1 MSTALDR
8 PPEEAAE
15 DSSFARGLRVLL
27 MVADR
32 GEIRA
37 DELSSLLDTPISTI
51 YRFLRTLTEFGMI
64 ERSGAGYRLGPRVV
78 IDSGETVTAEALIR
92 AAGPVLIDLAERT
105 GETAVISRRVGLAA
119 MRLHQVESAHP
130 LRVSLDPGTTSPL
143 YAGAL
148 SKILLA
154 YAPADIIDAVVAAG
168 LTPLTATTPD
178 ETRLRAELQAITEAG
193 LAVTEG
199 ESISGSIA
207 VAAPIMVADGIVA
220 AIGVIGPA
228 SRCGR
233 RWRTRVERLLPDAA
247 HNVAEAIEA
256 TADRGA
262 PG

>member
-37 DELSSLLDTPISTI
+37 DELSALLDTPISTI

-92 AAGPVLIDLAERT
+92 AADPILIDLAERT

-119 MRLHQVESAHP
+119 MRLHQVESTEP

-154 YAPADIIDAVVAAG
+154 YAPADVIDAVVAAG
-168 LTPLTATTPD
+168 LAPLTATTPD
-178 ETRLRAELQAITEAG
+178 AAHLRDELHAIERAG
-193 LAVTEG
+193 LAVSEG
-199 ESISGSIA
+199 ESISGSVA
-207 VAAPIMVADGIVA
+207 VAAPIMVAEGIVA

-247 HNVAEAIEA
+247 RAVAHAIEA
-256 TADRGA
+256 GTDRGA
-262 PG
+262 PA

>member
-37 DELSSLLDTPISTI
+37 DELSSLLDTPISTV

-119 MRLHQVESAHP
+119 VRLHQVESAQP

-148 SKILLA
+148 SKTLLA
-154 YAPADIIDAVVAAG
+154 YAPVNVIDAVIAAG

-178 ETRLRAELQAITEAG
+178 ETRLRAELRAITEAG

-247 HNVAEAIEA
+247 RAVAEAIGA
-256 TADRGA
+256 AADRGA